1 MILLAVRLVRFLI
14 QEYPFVQMRS
24 QFEKLL
30 TNTLLISCRAYLQHG
45 ATHLF
50 AKQQTEIDLLQA
62 ILNIQASME
71 VVAKL
76 HHVNAD
82 GWKAIV
88 RDKFHNE
95 SEATLLDKLN
105 KGELQTKFYEQSK
118 LYLISRKE
126 LPIDAAELL
135 GKLQGYRNS
144 IANLGLPSLS
154 SDIKGEIITLMV
166 RVLNT
171 LVWEALTKDSY
182 LSNRASSIFGTE
194 LFGRIIADPTYIS
207 EAIDLAHEISAK
219 VRNCP
224 ECGHK
229 AWAQTEYGELDI
241 VCLCCGF
248 AMTSDMV
255 GFADCPVCGSEGDLY
270 YDAINTPDNNVVAAK
285 CLHCDQKL
293 SVILCSHC
301 GHVSQARPKWV
312 CPKCPS

>member
-1 MILLAVRLVRFLI
+1 MS
-14 QEYPFVQMRS
+14 S

-30 TNTLLISCRAYLQHG
+30 TDTLLKSCRAYLQHG

-50 AKQQTEIDLLQA
+50 AEQQTEIDLLQS

-76 HHVNAD
+76 HHVKAD

-88 RDKFHNE
+88 R
-95 SEATLLDKLN
+95 DKLN

-126 LPIDAAELL
+126 LPVDAAELL

-144 IANLGLPSLS
+144 IAHLGLPSLS
-154 SDIKGEIITLMV
+154 SDIKDEIITLMV

-182 LSNRASSIFGTE
+182 LSNRATSIFGPE
-194 LFGRIIADPTYIS
+194 LFERIISNPTYIS

-255 GFADCPVCGSEGDLY
+255 GFADCPL
-270 YDAINTPDNNVVAAK
+270 
-285 CLHCDQKL
+285 
-293 SVILCSHC
+293 
-301 GHVSQARPKWV
+301 
-312 CPKCPS
+312 